1 VLRSIVFYLFFYPFT
16 FLCLLIAIVT
26 SCFGADPVHAVACFW
41 ARTCLGVAG
50 VRVSV
55 SGVEAI
61 PRDRP
66 FIGMAN
72 HASAFDIL
80 ALFAGL
86 PVQFRWLAK
95 EELFHIPLFGLVM
108 RRSGYIPVDRSD
120 RKKSLRSMAAAVRR
134 IASGVSVVVFPEGTR
149 STDGA
154 LLPFKKGGFIL
165 ALQAQVPILPVT
177 LVGTSGILTKESW
190 RVRSGAVHLHISPP
204 IETKGLGIEAREA
217 LMQQTSARI
226 VAALQRPAAPPIA
239 TAA

>member
-1 VLRSIVFYLFFYPFT
+1 MLRSILFYLFFYPFT
-16 FLCLLIAIVT
+16 FLCLLTAIVT

-41 ARTCLGVAG
+41 ARRCLAVAG
-50 VRVSV
+50 VRVRV

-66 FIGMAN
+66 FICMAN

-86 PVQFRWLAK
+86 PVQFRWMAK
-95 EELFHIPLFGLVM
+95 EELFRIPLFGLVM

-120 RKKSLRSMAAAVRR
+120 RKKSLRSMAEAVRR

-177 LVGTSGILTKESW
+177 LCGTGGIMSKDGWRINSGEVL
-190 RVRSGAVHLHISPP
+190 LHISPP
-204 IETKGLGIEAREA
+204 IETGGLGVETREA
-217 LMQQTSARI
+217 LMQQTATTI
-226 VAALQRPAAPPIA
+226 AAALAA
-239 TAA
+239 

>member
-16 FLCLLIAIVT
+16 FLCLLTAIIT
-26 SCFGADPVHAVACFW
+26 SCFGANPVHAVACFW
-41 ARTCLGVAG
+41 ARTCLRVAG

-86 PVQFRWLAK
+86 PVQFRWMAK
-95 EELFHIPLFGLVM
+95 EELFQIPLFGLVM

-120 RKKSLRSMAAAVRR
+120 RKKSLLSMAEAVRR
-134 IASGVSVVVFPEGTR
+134 IASGVSVMVFPEGTR
-149 STDGA
+149 SPDGT

-177 LVGTSGILTKESW
+177 LVGTNGIMSKDGW
-190 RVRSGAVHLHISPP
+190 RINSGAVHLHISSP
-204 IETKGLGIEAREA
+204 IETRGLGVDARET
-217 LMQQTSARI
+217 LMQQTAASI
-226 VAALQRPAAPPIA
+226 TAALQHPAPPA
-239 TAA
+239 RP